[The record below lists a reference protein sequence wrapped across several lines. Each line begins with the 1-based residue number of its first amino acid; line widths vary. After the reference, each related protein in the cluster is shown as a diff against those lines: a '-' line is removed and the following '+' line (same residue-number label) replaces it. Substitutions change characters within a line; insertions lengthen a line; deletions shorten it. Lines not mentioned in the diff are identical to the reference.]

1 MSNCQTFDPLVTPFV
16 DDQLADAER
25 RAVEDHLRVC
35 PSCHSRVAAER
46 AVHHLLGARKTALS
60 SHGAP
65 DALYARC
72 STLAQS
78 PEITESPK
86 YDAGSTKHDDVGP
99 ASLDPRTADFKLQRS
114 APRVR
119 ARLIPYTLTASLI
132 VIVGGAFVYQATVMS
147 PRVMAAQLVADHTKC
162 FAGIGAGDHELASVV
177 EQSLAS
183 TFDWQVHLPDASS
196 VSRLE
201 LVGERTCFYG
211 EGRVAHIMYRHDG
224 QPVSLFMLPKSA
236 RAQEFVEVLGHE
248 AAIWCANN
256 RTFVLVAREPRREVE
271 RMASNVQAAI
281 H

>member
-46 AVHHLLGARKTALS
+46 AVHHLLGARRTALS

-86 YDAGSTKHDDVGP
+86 YDVGSTKHEDMGP

-114 APRVR
+114 TPRVR
-119 ARLIPYTLTASLI
+119 ARLIPYTLTASL
-132 VIVGGAFVYQATVMS
+132 
-147 PRVMAAQLVADHTKC
+147 
-162 FAGIGAGDHELASVV
+162 
-177 EQSLAS
+177 
-183 TFDWQVHLPDASS
+183 
-196 VSRLE
+196 
-201 LVGERTCFYG
+201 
-211 EGRVAHIMYRHDG
+211 
-224 QPVSLFMLPKSA
+224 
-236 RAQEFVEVLGHE
+236 
-248 AAIWCANN
+248 
-256 RTFVLVAREPRREVE
+256 
-271 RMASNVQAAI
+271 
-281 H
+281 